1 MGREE
6 PEIAGERALLVASL
20 DGARN
25 AVAATLIGVPVALL
39 HEPLISPG
47 NSLLGV
53 IKHLTL
59 LERRWF
65 AYTFAGLD
73 VALEDIDGAPQI
85 GWRLE
90 RSDTARMVMTR
101 YRGESHRSREI
112 VDGSGLDERAARPT
126 PSGRVVMLRWVVLY
140 MIEQTNRHVGHAHVL
155 RELIDGA
162 KGESRGVCSP
172 RNPHRRMPVPLRATH
187 G

>member
-1 MGREE
+1 
-6 PEIAGERALLVASL
+6 
-20 DGARN
+20 
-25 AVAATLIGVPVALL
+25 
-39 HEPLISPG
+39 
-47 NSLLGV
+47 V

-59 LERRWF
+59 LERRWL

-90 RSDTARMVMTR
+90 RSDTARTVMTR
-101 YRGESHRSREI
+101 YRGESHRSRAI
-112 VDGSGLDERAARPT
+112 VDGSGLDGRAARPT
-126 PSGRVVMLRWVVLY
+126 PSGRVVVLRWVVLY

-162 KGESRGVCSP
+162 TERSRWSSLPAQPPSP
-172 RNPHRRMPVPLRATH
+172 DARSP
-187 G
+187 